1 MSFEAGFF
9 GPGNKLRWEAIQAG
23 TLSQETL
30 KRLGPFLSDLSNNA
44 EILALPRVTAEGN
57 VIWYVVCPSPRM
69 TRVARDQVRAFLGPS
84 YSNFDGRL
92 AELNPLDPVEAAV
105 LRKYGRNAFRV
116 SIPDPKVIETARER
130 LRLLLQLRKEQPIFY
145 AKPER
150 AVGRILRDFEYGLL
164 TGDEATLAS
173 SLEELRATGRL
184 SPTNLLFLEI
194 RRLAVG
200 RAWDAIL
207 TLPELDS
214 LLSLPRPRGV
224 TESII
229 AAIYHSRLAEL
240 VEGDR
245 ATEALDVFRSA
256 VFNRFRGAYR
266 SRANLSG
273 FAVDASF
280 VMVAITADP
289 PQRDAA
295 NAILGRYEVRSR
307 EYGLLRAL
315 IESNPQPASQVP
327 LSLQS
332 VRAAFAEGD
341 VDRSYAL
348 ALELPASF
356 ERCAILLRAARE
368 VNTLAAAQAALQ
380 AFAALASEEQQRV
393 RNHALLSRGLDAL
406 TQLAAAKQT
415 ASGIEQPPKD
425 WISWIRQLNGDKPWA
440 AAVVVAETGAR
451 EWNLHNLLSD
461 GEAIQELADLL
472 LAERPDWAQI
482 ALRDSLPYFLEFCL
496 SAGSDVRLKP
506 IYENLFLAIAV
517 DIDSSL
523 PQAAALLQIID
534 YRLQI
539 GIGASD
545 YSEMLH
551 QMSEAIRAID
561 SPSMMQL
568 ALDAL
573 ETFISR
579 PCASPED
586 RRQFAAKI
594 ISLLQRWRNRFNRAH
609 QLLLRSI
616 ATELELGAIDT
627 VDTCSDSTVG
637 LNDWKA
643 LEGKRLAIYTL
654 QESALRRAVTVL
666 EQLCPTVRID
676 AFSDHVGG
684 SASLQAASRNADIFV
699 LATGAAKHAATIFIE
714 SRRPKSAVTLYAT
727 GQGSSS
733 ILQSLQQFVLGNR

>member
-1 MSFEAGFF
+1 MSFEADFF

-69 TRVARDQVRAFLGPS
+69 TRVARDQIRAFLGPS

-116 SIPDPKVIETARER
+116 SIPDQKVFETARVR

-164 TGDEATLAS
+164 TGDDATLAS

-184 SPTNLLFLEI
+184 SPANLLFLEI

-207 TLPELDS
+207 SLPELDS

-245 ATEALDVFRSA
+245 PKEALDAFRSA
-256 VFNRFRGAYR
+256 VLNRFRGAYR

-295 NAILGRYEVRSR
+295 EAILERYEVRSR

-315 IESNPQPASQVP
+315 VEANPEPASQVP

-341 VDRSYAL
+341 VDRSCAL

-368 VNTLAAAQAALQ
+368 MNTLAAAQAALQ

-393 RNHALLSRGLDAL
+393 RDHALLSRALDAL
-406 TQLAAAKQT
+406 TQLAAEKQT
-415 ASGIEQPPKD
+415 ASGIEQLPKD
-425 WISWIRQLNGDKPWA
+425 WISWVRQLTGDKPWA
-440 AAVVVAETGAR
+440 SAVVVAETGAR
-451 EWNLHNLLSD
+451 EWSLDDLLRD
-461 GEAIQELADLL
+461 GDAIRELADLL
-472 LAERPDWAQI
+472 LADRPFWAQI

-496 SAGSDVRLKP
+496 PAGNDVRLKP
-506 IYENLFLAIAV
+506 IYESLFLAVAV
-517 DIDSSL
+517 DIDASL
-523 PQAAALLQIID
+523 SQAAAFLQIID
-534 YRLQI
+534 YRLQV
-539 GIGASD
+539 GVGVSD
-545 YSEMLH
+545 YADMLR
-551 QMSEAIRAID
+551 QLNEVIRSID
-561 SPSMMQL
+561 SPSVMQV
-568 ALDAL
+568 ALDSL
-573 ETFISR
+573 ETLIVR
-579 PCASPED
+579 PCASAEE
-586 RRQFAAKI
+586 RRQFAVNT
-594 ISLLQRWRNRFNRAH
+594 ISLLQRWRNRFSRAQ
-609 QLLLRSI
+609 QLLLRNI
-616 ATELELGAIDT
+616 GTELDIGAIVS
-627 VDTCSDSTVG
+627 VDSGLDSTSG
-637 LNDWKA
+637 LNEWKA
-643 LEGKRLAIYTL
+643 LEGKRLAIYSL
-654 QESALRRAVTVL
+654 QESALRRAVVVL
-666 EQLCPTVRID
+666 EQLCPNARIEV
-676 AFSDHVGG
+676 FSDHVGG
-684 SASLQAASRNADIFV
+684 SPSLQAASRHADVFL

-714 SRRPKSAVTLYAT
+714 SRRPKSAITLYAN

-733 ILQSLQQFVLGNR
+733 ILQTLQRFVIEG